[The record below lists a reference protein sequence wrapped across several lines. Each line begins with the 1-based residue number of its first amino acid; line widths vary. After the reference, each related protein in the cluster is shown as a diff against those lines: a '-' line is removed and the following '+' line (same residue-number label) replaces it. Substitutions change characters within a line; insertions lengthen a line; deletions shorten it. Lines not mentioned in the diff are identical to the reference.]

1 MMFKKIALLLMTFIM
16 LVSFST
22 AEATSE
28 GTGIAEGLNYSIDDF
43 HNRTIYF
50 GRFDV
55 SSAALY
61 PLVAVDTTTHKP
73 TMYIHANCAGNTG
86 NWQYFDKIYV
96 RTDSNSYTINCEED
110 FCQYYVASGLSLEE
124 TYQKKADEQLIAI
137 FRDIARSK
145 GVPTYRFSGKYQKI
159 REITP
164 AKKERIKKLLD
175 LYDFYNKSADIK

>member
-1 MMFKKIALLLMTFIM
+1 MFKRRTLLLMVFIM

-28 GTGIAEGLNYSIDDF
+28 GTGIAEGLNYSVDDF
-43 HNRTIYF
+43 HNRTLYF

-61 PLVAVDTTTHKP
+61 PIVAVNNITHKA
-73 TMYIHANCAGNTG
+73 TMYIHANCTGNTG

-96 RTDSNSYTINCEED
+96 KTDLNSYTVNCEED
-110 FCQYYVASGLSLEE
+110 FCQYYVASGLLLEE
-124 TYQKKADEQLIAI
+124 SYQKKADDQLVAI
-137 FRDIARSK
+137 FRDIATSK
-145 GVPTYRFSGKYQKI
+145 GLPTYRFSGKYQKI

-175 LYDFYNKSADIK
+175 LYDFYNKAESIK